1 MIIGLGKTQVI
12 DSLHVLWPDG
22 RETKLYEVTANQWKE
37 LDEAD
42 SKITTPTTILPIPQ
56 IFKEYENNL
65 LTFRHIENE
74 YNDFEKDRLLFHM
87 NSTEGPCICKA
98 DINEDGMEDVYIG
111 GAAGQSG
118 QLFIQTEGEY
128 FKADTHNFE
137 KDANSEDVDCVFFD
151 ANGDD
156 HMDLYV
162 TSGGSEFGSF
172 SVWLSDRLYFGDGT
186 GEFKKSAQRLP
197 HKGFESTSVVLPID
211 FDGDKDI
218 DLFIGGRSV
227 PFYYGVP
234 ADSYLLEND
243 GNGYFK
249 NINNQ
254 YSKALTSLGMV
265 TDAAIADLDAD
276 GANELIVVGKWM
288 SVKIFKFA
296 RNKLIDVS
304 SEWGMDNTE
313 GWYNTVLTADFSNDG
328 YPDLLVGNHG
338 LNSRFRANRE
348 EPLEMLIGDFD
359 NNGTYEQIISM
370 YSDGIKY
377 PVAQLRELTQ
387 QIPFFSQRFSSFND
401 YKNVKTDDLFSD
413 NLSGMT
419 LKFKTTNLAS
429 GIFYNTGSELKFSQ
443 LPVRAQLYPV
453 YAVKTMDFDHD
464 GNLDILL
471 GGNFA
476 ESKPEVGQY
485 QAGFGTL
492 LQGMENGTF
501 RYVPNSEAGF
511 KIKGNIRNIEEIVV
525 GNKNVLVFTRNNREI
540 YKMAYVE
547 K

>member
-1 MIIGLGKTQVI
+1 M
-12 DSLHVLWPDG
+12 
-22 RETKLYEVTANQWKE
+22 
-37 LDEAD
+37 
-42 SKITTPTTILPIPQ
+42 
-56 IFKEYENNL
+56 
-65 LTFRHIENE
+65 
-74 YNDFEKDRLLFHM
+74 
-87 NSTEGPCICKA
+87 
-98 DINEDGMEDVYIG
+98 DVG
-111 GAAGQSG
+111 
-118 QLFIQTEGEY
+118 
-128 FKADTHNFE
+128 
-137 KDANSEDVDCVFFD
+137 
-151 ANGDD
+151 
-156 HMDLYV
+156 
-162 TSGGSEFGSF
+162 
-172 SVWLSDRLYFGDGT
+172 
-186 GEFKKSAQRLP
+186 
-197 HKGFESTSVVLPID
+197 
-211 FDGDKDI
+211 
-218 DLFIGGRSV
+218 
-227 PFYYGVP
+227 
-234 ADSYLLEND
+234 
-243 GNGYFK
+243 
-249 NINNQ
+249 
-254 YSKALTSLGMV
+254 
-265 TDAAIADLDAD
+265 
-276 GANELIVVGKWM
+276 
-288 SVKIFKFA
+288 KIFKFA

-501 RYVPNSEAGF
+501 RYVPKF
-511 KIKGNIRNIEEIVV
+511 
-525 GNKNVLVFTRNNREI
+525 
-540 YKMAYVE
+540 
-547 K
+547 